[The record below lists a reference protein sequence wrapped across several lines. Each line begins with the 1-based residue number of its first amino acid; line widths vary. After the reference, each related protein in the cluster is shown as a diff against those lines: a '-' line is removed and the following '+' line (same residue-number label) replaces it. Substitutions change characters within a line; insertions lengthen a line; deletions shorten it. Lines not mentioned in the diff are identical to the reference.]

1 MSQLITFYS
10 VCPTCSHQQIQDGYT
25 CAALMRLLERGR
37 IIEAYCLT
45 CDVLWPVSP
54 AERVALAR
62 ALTPEQRD
70 SRLPSGVPLP
80 DRPAHS
86 RRE

>member
-45 CDVLWPVSP
+45 CDVLWPVTP

-62 ALTPEQRD
+62 AITPEQRD
-70 SRLPSGVPLP
+70 PLHP
-80 DRPAHS
+80 AGGASSERPTQP
-86 RRE
+86 